1 MDNFVGRNAFELKKT
16 VLRSPVPNRLFYMV
30 IVLQRCLSA
39 PSFQAVSSFVEKWA
53 EMGDR
58 GE

>member
-1 MDNFVGRNAFELKKT
+1 MDNCVGRNAFELKRRFF
-16 VLRSPVPNRLFYMV
+16 VHPFLDPAIYLGV
-30 IVLQRCLSA
+30 VLQRCLSD

>member
-1 MDNFVGRNAFELKKT
+1 MDNFIGRNAFKSKDSFIVRPYRT
-16 VLRSPVPNRLFYMV
+16 VF
-30 IVLQRCLSA
+30 QKWLSN
-39 PSFQAVSSFVEKWA
+39 PIFQALSSFVEKWA